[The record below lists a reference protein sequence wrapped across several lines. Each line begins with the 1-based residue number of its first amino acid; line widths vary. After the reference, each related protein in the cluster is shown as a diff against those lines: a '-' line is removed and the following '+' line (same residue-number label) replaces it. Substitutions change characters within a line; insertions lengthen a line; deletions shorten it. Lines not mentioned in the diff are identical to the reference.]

1 MNEKNNK
8 TSNLFHAK
16 EPPMNNCTWEAS
28 VWKAMHQY
36 DTAHKAKK
44 FASKATGGQTDRRE
58 KRCIIKALAS
68 ANIRRG
74 ATVLDV
80 PCGSGRLLPLLKKMG
95 YRVTGADISAAML
108 EHARLYAGPLGE
120 NCLDERDELQLTDI
134 FRTGFS
140 DNCFEAVV
148 CNRLLHYFPEPQIRQ
163 RALKE
168 LRRICSGPIVVSFLC
183 TLALDEATSCASD
196 RIRARKPHGCRAISC
211 TTFANDAR
219 QAGLVVKKW
228 IPIRPLISRRW
239 YAVLERDDASDNRT
253 ANEPNSI
260 LWPKLA
266 GKLGR
271 VAAVAAVTLIA
282 FFISP
287 YSKAITDPHEYKIEQ
302 IVKEYQ
308 DGDDHFYVSA
318 NPHLEDLYTGKNLSI
333 ISDITEAPEKIATDR
348 TQLEDSFFLILYK
361 DLNQIKKT
369 TAWNQLSLI
378 RMVNV
383 CGEKFV
389 LLSTEIS
396 NTSIKLKTLQIRFL
410 KLREVRLYT

>member
-1 MNEKNNK
+1 
-8 TSNLFHAK
+8 
-16 EPPMNNCTWEAS
+16 MNNCTWEAS

-44 FASKATGGQTDRRE
+44 FASKATGGPTDRRE

-95 YRVTGADISAAML
+95 YRVTGADISAVML

-183 TLALDEATSCASD
+183 TLALDEATSRASD

-219 QAGLVVKKW
+219 QAGLVVKNW
-228 IPIRPLISRRW
+228 IPTRPFISKRW
-239 YAVLERDDASDNRT
+239 YAVLERDTAGYNRT
-253 ANEPNSI
+253 ANLCSTI
-260 LWPKLA
+260 FWLKLG

-271 VAAVAAVTLIA
+271 VAAIAAIILIG

-302 IVKEYQ
+302 IVKEVQ

-318 NPHLEDLYTGKNLSI
+318 NPHLEDLRTGNNLSI

-348 TQLEDSFFLILYK
+348 TQLEDSFFLISYK
-361 DLNQIKKT
+361 DLEKIKKT
-369 TAWNQLSLI
+369 SAWKELTLVSKLDV
-378 RMVNV
+378 R
-383 CGEKFV
+383 GEKFL
-389 LLSTEIS
+389 LLSTEIRKS
-396 NTSIKLKTLQIRFL
+396 STELKTPQTHFLKIRQIRT
-410 KLREVRLYT
+410 YT